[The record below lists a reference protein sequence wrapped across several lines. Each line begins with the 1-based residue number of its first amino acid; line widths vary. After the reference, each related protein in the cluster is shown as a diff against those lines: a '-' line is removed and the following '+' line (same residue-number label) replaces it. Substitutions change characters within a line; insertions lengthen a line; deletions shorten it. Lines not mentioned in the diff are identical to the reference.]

1 MKKILLIV
9 LVVML
14 NVSGLSASDPGSTGA
29 NFLKINLAPREL
41 AMGSVGIGL
50 ADGPGAMFT
59 NPAGLGSI
67 GHQSLSFFYNI
78 WLEGM
83 SAMGAGFYD
92 LSDVYA
98 YPVPYKP
105 NDGLST
111 TGDETSGII
120 FTNLSTEAEIKIYT
134 ITGELV
140 KKLTHKGG
148 FVEEWYPVENEKGK
162 RVASG
167 VYVYYINNYRQHKSG
182 KLMIIR

>member
-1 MKKILLIV
+1 MKKIFLIV

-14 NVSGLSASDPGSTGA
+14 KVSVDVRSFSVYAL
-29 NFLKINLAPREL
+29 
-41 AMGSVGIGL
+41 MGG
-50 ADGPGAMFT
+50 
-59 NPAGLGSI
+59 
-67 GHQSLSFFYNI
+67 
-78 WLEGM
+78 
-83 SAMGAGFYD
+83 GFYD

-111 TGDETSGII
+111 TGDETSGIT

-162 RVASG
+162 KVASG
-167 VYVYYINNYRQHKSG
+167 VYVYYIKNDREHKSG
-182 KLMIIR
+182 KIMIIR